1 MEFVNYAQLIIGP
14 AGSGKSTYCKIIQDH
29 ALILK
34 RSILIINLDPAA
46 ENFNYKPDI
55 DIRDLI
61 KVEDVMKKNKLGPN
75 GALLYCMEYLLS
87 NLDWL
92 DNLFEQNGENI
103 YYIIDCPGQLELYNH
118 YDIMRK
124 ITNHLKKNGF
134 SICSVFCLDCT
145 FLQEQYKFISGSLL
159 SIATMIQME
168 LPHVTVLTKCD
179 LISKTDLY
187 QKILN
192 NDIESD
198 DIKEELIKMKMGK
211 NMKKLHNCL
220 TEFIENY
227 AIVQLYPLNLN
238 DEDTINALLYNLD
251 SILQYFESQD
261 PKDNIFDQAE
271 KDLMDIDDY
280 KNNE

>member
-1 MEFVNYAQLIIGP
+1 MEYVNYAQLIIGP

-29 ALILK
+29 ANTLK

-46 ENFNYKPDI
+46 ENFNYTPDI

-61 KVEDVMKKNKLGPN
+61 KVDDVMKKNKLGPN

-87 NLDWL
+87 NLNWL
-92 DNLFEQNGENI
+92 DNLFEQNGENM
-103 YYIIDCPGQLELYNH
+103 YYIIDCPGQLELYSH

-145 FLQEQYKFISGSLL
+145 FLQEQFKFISGSLL

-187 QKILN
+187 KRILN
-192 NDIESD
+192 DDIESE
-198 DIKEELIKMKMGK
+198 DIKEELTKMKMGK
-211 NMKKLHNCL
+211 NMKKLHTSL

-227 AIVQLYPLNLN
+227 AVVQLYPLNLN
-238 DEDTINALLYNLD
+238 DEDTINAVLYNLD
-251 SILQYFESQD
+251 NILQYFETQD
-261 PKDNIFDQAE
+261 PKDNVFDQAE
-271 KDLMDIDDY
+271 KDLMDVD
-280 KNNE
+280 NNENI